1 MGKIL
6 ASEALINRVTGR
18 VRLTLHEV
26 LDEEYDND
34 DEDDDDDSD

>member
-6 ASEALINRVTGR
+6 TSEALINRVTGR
-18 VRLTLHEV
+18 GRLTLHDV